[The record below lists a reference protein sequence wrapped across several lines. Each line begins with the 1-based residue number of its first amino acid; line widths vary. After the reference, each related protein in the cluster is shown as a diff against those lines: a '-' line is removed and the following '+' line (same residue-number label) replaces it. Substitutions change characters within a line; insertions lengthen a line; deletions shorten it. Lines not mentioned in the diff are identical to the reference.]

1 MKGYVWRHTLP
12 SDVKQ
17 GRVIKGRCGF
27 NTNKRNAEITFR
39 LNQSKTVGKL
49 TK

>member
-1 MKGYVWRHTLP
+1 MERYVWRRALP

-17 GRVIKGRCGF
+17 GRVIKGRCGL
-27 NTNKRNAEITFR
+27 NADKHNSEITFR

-49 TK
+49 T